1 MFGPK
6 EEEVTRHRRE
16 VHNEEL
22 HDLYSL
28 PNIIWVIKSR
38 RISWM
43 GHVGEKPNCM
53 RSLVGKAEGRSL
65 GRHRCRWQY
74 SIK

>member
-1 MFGPK
+1 VFENSVLRKMFGPK

-16 VHNEEL
+16 VQNEEL

-38 RISWM
+38 RILRV
-43 GHVGEKPNCM
+43 GQVGEKPKCIH
-53 RSLVGKAEGRSL
+53 GL
-65 GRHRCRWQY
+65 GW
-74 SIK
+74 